1 MKGFV
6 YIERLVP
13 AVGFVKNAARYRGLH
28 CGLRVEIQGP
38 GELRY
43 GARVRIGEG
52 TRLDLPKDSVL
63 DIGDDVSI
71 SRVTHIVPGSSG
83 RIVVGSRS
91 TVQDNCRIYGDVTIG
106 PCCIFAPNV
115 FVSSGAHVFDALPHL
130 PIREQDR
137 LAPAASRPIR
147 IFADCWFGINSVVMP
162 GVNIGRGCV
171 VGANSVV
178 TADLPPYS
186 VAVGNPAKIVRQRLS
201 FSPKSR
207 IDATEEKDAPYFYD
221 GFDASLTASG
231 DAFAAGS
238 NFVLA
243 LHANTPRAVRL
254 CLSGD
259 RGTTLELAGHRQP
272 VSQSWGVVTFPLDP
286 NSNSLPFL
294 QFQADGPSRVQW
306 AELA

>member
-1 MKGFV
+1 MKSFV

-13 AVGFVKNAARYRGLH
+13 AVGLIRNAARYRGLH

-63 DIGDDVSI
+63 EIGDDVSV
-71 SRVTHIVPGSSG
+71 SRFAHIVPGSSG
-83 RIVVGSRS
+83 HILVSSRS
-91 TVQDNCRIYGDVTIG
+91 TIQDDCRIYGDVTIG
-106 PCCIFAPNV
+106 PRCIFAPNV

-130 PIREQDR
+130 PIQDQDR
-137 LAPAASRPIR
+137 LAPVASRPIR

-162 GVNIGRGCV
+162 GIKIGRGCV
-171 VGANSVV
+171 VGANTVV
-178 TADLPPYS
+178 TADLPPFS
-186 VAVGNPAKIVRQRLS
+186 VAVGNPAKVVRQRLS
-201 FSPKSR
+201 FLPKSR

-231 DAFAAGS
+231 DAFTAGS
-238 NFVLA
+238 DFILVLQGDA
-243 LHANTPRAVRL
+243 PRTVRL

-259 RGTTLELAGHRQP
+259 RGTTA
-272 VSQSWGVVTFPLDP
+272 
-286 NSNSLPFL
+286 
-294 QFQADGPSRVQW
+294 
-306 AELA
+306 

>member
-13 AVGFVKNAARYRGLH
+13 AAGLLKNAARYRGLH
-28 CGLRVEIQGP
+28 CALRVEIQGP

-63 DIGDDVSI
+63 EIGDDVSI
-71 SRVTHIVPGSSG
+71 SRFAHIVPGSSG
-83 RIVVGSRS
+83 HVLVGSRT
-91 TVQDNCRIYGDVTIG
+91 TVQDDCRIYGDVTIG

-130 PIREQDR
+130 PIRDQDR
-137 LAPAASRPIR
+137 LAPVASGPIR

-162 GVNIGRGCV
+162 GITIGRGCV

-178 TADLPPYS
+178 TTDLPPYS

-201 FSPKSR
+201 FLPKSR

-231 DAFAAGS
+231 DAFTAGS
-238 NFVLA
+238 DFILVLQGDA
-243 LHANTPRAVRL
+243 PRTVRL

-259 RGTTLELAGHRQP
+259 RGTTLELAGRRQP
-272 VSQSWGVVTFPLDP
+272 VPQSWGVVSFPLDP
-286 NSNSLPFL
+286 KSNSLPFL